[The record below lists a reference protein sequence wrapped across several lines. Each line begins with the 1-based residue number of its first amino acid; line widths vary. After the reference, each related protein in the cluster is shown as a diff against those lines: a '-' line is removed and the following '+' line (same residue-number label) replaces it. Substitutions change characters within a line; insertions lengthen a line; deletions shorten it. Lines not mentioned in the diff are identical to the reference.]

1 MRKISAIT
9 MIIISLNL
17 LTGKALS
24 QADYYISGTV
34 KKMIGL
40 SGILPS
46 INTIVKIDNSNII
59 VETDTLGNFNINN
72 LSSGKYLVKIVGYD
86 IKTIDTLI
94 TILNKSIESLD
105 ILVISNCEIN
115 GQIAEMDIKK
125 HKPRLLIFGGI
136 SPVIY
141 KGQEKFERKYHVKY
155 YDYGDVVPD
164 TDCAKEYNSRI
175 FNYLDDKYGKTW
187 RKEVRKDIV
196 GLKR

>member
-1 MRKISAIT
+1 MKKFSGIT
-9 MIIISLNL
+9 MIIISLSL
-17 LTGKALS
+17 LTVKALS
-24 QADYYISGTV
+24 QTDYHISGKV
-34 KKMIGL
+34 KKVIGL

-46 INTIVKIDNSNII
+46 VNTIVKIDNSNKTTK
-59 VETDTLGNFNINN
+59 TDSLGNFNIDN
-72 LSSGKYLVKIVGYD
+72 LSDGKYLVKIIGD
-86 IKTIDTLI
+86 DFKTIDTLI
-94 TILNKSIESLD
+94 TIMNKSIESLN
-105 ILVISNCEIN
+105 ILVISKCEIN
-115 GQIAEMDIKK
+115 GQIAELDIKK

-164 TDCAKEYNSRI
+164 TDCAIEYNSRI
-175 FNYLDDKYGKTW
+175 FKYLDDKYGKTW